1 MTEEVAP
8 ALAQMLQ
15 GQQQLQVLN
24 LNDTSLGEE
33 GIVIIAEALQ
43 QSGGLCRAQDLPT
56 LFRKSDRTQ
65 PPWLRLCS
73 SQAHLD
79 PSSSCI

>member
-43 QSGGLCRAQDLPT
+43 QSGGFRRAQDT
-56 LFRKSDRTQ
+56 AARTAFGF
-65 PPWLRLCS
+65 S
-73 SQAHLD
+73 GQARQIFH
-79 PSSSCI
+79 C

>member
-33 GIVIIAEALQ
+33 GTVIIAEALQ
-43 QSGGLCRAQDLPT
+43 QSGGLCRAQDTAAHTDFAL
-56 LFRKSDRTQ
+56 
-65 PPWLRLCS
+65 S
-73 SQAHLD
+73 SQAGHFCH
-79 PSSSCI
+79 S